1 MYKNILI
8 LDYDTSKLIN
18 IGKEVPW
25 QEQCMLTELMV
36 KYIPKYITRMIPE
49 GNGLSVEWDSEES
62 FKNLLQEEL
71 YFAVLEILSRYDV
84 SVSWS

>member
-1 MYKNILI
+1 MYKNILN

-36 KYIPKYITRMIPE
+36 KYIPKHITRMIPE

>member
-1 MYKNILI
+1 MYKNILN